1 MNRKAKKGFTLV
13 ELVIVIAVIAILSSI
28 LIPVFGNVISD
39 AKLSAAKQSVS
50 NAISQFTM
58 NQASAGNDATLG
70 DGYIYVFEDGVN
82 QSNSEEPKYIFKYQG
97 GELQDTTDTFT
108 ALAKAE
114 GAKYKLDGKFN
125 PNFKDNKVDSFTVT
139 NNDGKVIAVPLNAE
153 FTVDTSGQ
161 TPTATVTATIWLV
174 YEH

>member
-1 MNRKAKKGFTLV
+1 MNRKTKKGFTLV
-13 ELVIVIAVIAILSSI
+13 ELVIVIAVIAILSSV

-58 NQASAGNDATLG
+58 NQAAAGNDATIG

-82 QSNSEEPKYIFKYQG
+82 QSNTEEPQYIFKYQG
-97 GELQDTTDTFT
+97 GELQDTTDTFE

-114 GAKYKLDGKFN
+114 GAKYKLNGEFN
-125 PNFKDNKVDSFTVT
+125 PNIKDGKVESFTVT
-139 NNDGKVIAVPLNAE
+139 KDSKIIAVPLNAE
-153 FTVDTSGQ
+153 FAYNGEGESLK
-161 TPTATVTATIWLV
+161 ATVTATIWLV